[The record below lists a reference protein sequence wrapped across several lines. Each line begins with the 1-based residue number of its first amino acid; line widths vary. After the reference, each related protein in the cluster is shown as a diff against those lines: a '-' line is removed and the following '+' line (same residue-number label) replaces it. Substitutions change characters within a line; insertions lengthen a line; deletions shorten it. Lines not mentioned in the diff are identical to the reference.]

1 MKRYKVELLG
11 ITYNQIES
19 GVYAVILTV
28 EGGSTRIPI
37 VIGYPEAQAIECR
50 LQNVTTPRPLT
61 HDLIISLFEE
71 FNITLEEVEIR
82 LLPEG
87 VFAAD
92 LLLSDGISTHIIDS
106 RASDAIAI
114 AIRNDV
120 PIYVSEDVVLK
131 AGFDPNNNQHRS
143 ANLAQSSYEED
154 NNTEYTKDEKL
165 LRLRKQLKEAV
176 DQEDYKQAA
185 ILKREINILENDA
198 PLPEG

>member
-50 LQNVTTPRPLT
+50 LQNVITPRPLT

-131 AGFDPNNNQHRS
+131 AGFDPNNNQHRN
-143 ANLAQSSYEED
+143 ADLAQSSYEED
-154 NNTEYTKDEKL
+154 NTEYTKDEKL

-185 ILKREINILENDA
+185 ILKREINLLENDA
-198 PLPEG
+198 PLPE